1 MQLRT
6 RKVIRKSELKALTG
20 LSNTSYFEQIN
31 KGLTVPFFSI
41 GARAVAVFEDEIT
54 IVITARAAG
63 KSDDEIRQIVKALV
77 KQRETSA
84 NDLLKQLVA

>member
-6 RKVIRKSELKALTG
+6 RKVIRKPEIKALTG

-31 KGLTVPFFSI
+31 QGLTVPFFSI

-54 IVITARAAG
+54 TVTTARAAG
-63 KSDDEIRQIVKALV
+63 KKEDEIRQIVKALI
-77 KQRETSA
+77 KQRESA
-84 NDLLKQLVA
+84 NYLLNQLIA

>member
-6 RKVIRKSELKALTG
+6 RKVIRKSEIKALTG

-63 KSDDEIRQIVKALV
+63 KSDDEIRQIVKALIR
-77 KQRETSA
+77 QRETSA
-84 NDLLKQLVA
+84 NDLLKMLIA